1 MRKIVFRTMKRT
13 MLFAGLLLSS
23 LSCIAQ
29 LWNELDPIPVHVD
42 DAVGFSIGEAGFVGS
57 GRDDALQYQTAFY
70 KFQDGS
76 WITIDPMTGIGRQYA
91 TSFSF
96 QTKGCVLTGV
106 GPNDSLIK
114 EMQCYNALNEQWEIK
129 PDFPGE
135 PRLQASSFTIGNL
148 GFCGGG
154 RSLTE
159 TFDDWYMYD
168 ESKDQWTRIRDFP
181 IPLYECVAF
190 QTLGFGFVGL
200 GKDLSGNFNDRVFKY
215 LPLTDEWVEIAS
227 FPGTARIY
235 SIGFEL
241 NNAGFICTGLDE
253 NDEFINEFWQYD
265 PKADVWKKL
274 TDPDYSLRRGVSGFT
289 VDHCIH
295 MISGLDSS
303 FNRLDEHWSY
313 CTNPEN
319 TGIEILLYP
328 NPANEQIMII
338 PSENAEVYVYS
349 VVGDLAD
356 QFSVEEEYLWDC
368 SSLANGVYLL
378 LFQSEKTTVLKKV
391 IISNRL

>member
-1 MRKIVFRTMKRT
+1 MKRA
-13 MLFAGLLLSS
+13 MLFAGLLLIR
-23 LSCIAQ
+23 LSCLAQ
-29 LWNELDPIPVHVD
+29 QWYELDPMPMRVD
-42 DAVGFSIGEAGFVGS
+42 DAVGFNIGEVGFVGG

-70 KFQDGS
+70 KFHDGS
-76 WITIDPMTGIGRQYA
+76 WIAIDPMVGIGRQYT

-96 QTKGCVLTGV
+96 QTIGCVLTGV

-114 EMQCYNALNEQWEIK
+114 EMQCYNLLNEQWEVK
-129 PDFPGE
+129 ADLPGKS
-135 PRLQASSFTIGNL
+135 RLQASSFAVGNL

-159 TFDDWYMYD
+159 TFKDWYMYD
-168 ESKDQWTRIRDFP
+168 ESKDQWTQIRDFP

-190 QTLGFGFVGL
+190 EALGFGFVGL
-200 GKDLSGNFNDRVFKY
+200 GKDLSGNFNDRFFKY
-215 LPLTDEWVEIAS
+215 LPLVDEWVEIAP

-241 NNAGFICTGLDE
+241 NNAGFVCTGLDE
-253 NDEFINEFWQYD
+253 NYEFINEFWKYD
-265 PKADVWKKL
+265 PLSDEWKKL
-274 TDPDYSLRRGVSGFT
+274 PNPDYSFRRGVSVFAIN
-289 VDHCIH
+289 DCSHI
-295 MISGLDSS
+295 ISGLDSS

-313 CTNPEN
+313 CANPES
-319 TGIEILLYP
+319 TGIEVLVYP

-356 QFSVEEEYLWDC
+356 QFSVEDEYLWDC
-368 SSLANGVYLL
+368 SSLADGVYLL
-378 LFQSEKTTVLKKV
+378 LFQSEKTTTLKKV